1 MVYLERII
9 SITYLYVKI
18 MNRIKGKKHFP
29 RLKKKKK
36 KNMKLNGYVFTFR
49 NCKLE

>member
-36 KNMKLNGYVFTFR
+36 KPTAEWLHIHF
-49 NCKLE
+49 